1 MLQVTGVLLP
11 IHFLGSSFTGQ
22 PAFSLSLLH
31 GVTQSPRMTN
41 NVNDAPAGD
50 DGGEQQEEVTAGP
63 SDNVGAENTGGK
75 PFVSQTRYEFSFGRF
90 LVLIVL

>member
-1 MLQVTGVLLP
+1 MP
-11 IHFLGSSFTGQ
+11 IHFLGSSFTEQ
-22 PAFSLSLLH
+22 LEFSLSLFH

-63 SDNVGAENTGGK
+63 PDNVGAENTGGK
-75 PFVSQTRYEFSFGRF
+75 PFVSKTRDKFWFW
-90 LVLIVL
+90 